1 MFSKPLPL
9 LVQYPLKPEAKEG
22 VKPTM
27 EVLLKQGFI
36 IPCMNTPALPGKKPY
51 GTDTDLCKTV
61 GQ

>member
-1 MFSKPLPL
+1 
-9 LVQYPLKPEAKEG
+9 
-22 VKPTM
+22 M

-36 IPCMNTPALPGKKPY
+36 IPCMNTPTLPGKKPY